1 MSLFSRI
8 SRLIR
13 ANINFRGEVEQ
24 DPPGSFYEDFRRKQ
38 QSRTSETRGDDAGY
52 HEGRAGGIKDDPEL
66 ARYYANLE
74 VPYGSDLATV
84 TRAWKALLKRY
95 HPDKH
100 STDPEKQRVAN
111 DLVQQLNHAYEQ
123 LRRHLQR

>member
-1 MSLFSRI
+1 
-8 SRLIR
+8 
-13 ANINFRGEVEQ
+13 
-24 DPPGSFYEDFRRKQ
+24 
-38 QSRTSETRGDDAGY
+38 TSETRGDDAGY

-123 LRRHLQR
+123 LRRHLQK